1 MLKTLKKFLK
11 KFNFVKGICTV
22 CGEQTKFKLFFTI
35 SIVFSTRLFHMPSF
49 FAPRESFICINCN
62 SNARNRHLAKV
73 LSDTYKINTPYSLKK
88 FAHTKPKLK
97 IYEPQASGSIHN
109 VLKNLDGYV
118 CSEFFKDTQLGK
130 LSKNGILCEDLQNL
144 TFHDNSF
151 DVVITQDVLEHVRD
165 PKQALREIYRIL
177 KPSGYHIFTI
187 PYNFIRKTRKRIALN
202 EKKDTYLLPK
212 KFHGDSIRDG
222 LVYTEFG
229 KDFLSFVDLRNTT
242 TKNVYK
248 DGIWN
253 KKHRFYL
260 SNVFIAQKNR

>member
-1 MLKTLKKFLK
+1 
-11 KFNFVKGICTV
+11 
-22 CGEQTKFKLFFTI
+22 
-35 SIVFSTRLFHMPSF
+35 
-49 FAPRESFICINCN
+49 
-62 SNARNRHLAKV
+62 
-73 LSDTYKINTPYSLKK
+73 
-88 FAHTKPKLK
+88 
-97 IYEPQASGSIHN
+97 
-109 VLKNLDGYV
+109 
-118 CSEFFKDTQLGK
+118 
-130 LSKNGILCEDLQNL
+130 
-144 TFHDNSF
+144 
-151 DVVITQDVLEHVRD
+151 VRD